1 MRAPYRGRILRERAR
16 PSVGP
21 LEAISWDRLT
31 AWVRAEAIAAPR
43 RVLYRAPA
51 WARRH
56 PHPAAA
62 ARRGYLA
69 RRDGRAL

>member
-21 LEAISWDRLT
+21 LAAVAWGRLV

-43 RVLYRAPA
+43 RELYRAPA
-51 WARRH
+51 WARRYS
-56 PHPAAA
+56 HPAAA

-69 RRDGRAL
+69 RRDGGAL